1 MIDKDQIIK
10 AQQEKIERVEK
21 LQKQLHEM
29 AMFGMLTIKVLGL
42 NDKHGLN
49 NNLITVRNLQVENKR
64 LKAIIKQQNDLLKE
78 LSEENMD
85 LGRSR
90 RQYADTV
97 AMQQRLLDVYQDMAE

>member
-1 MIDKDQIIK
+1 MLAKLKEFFGLDDLWGDDQSK
-10 AQQEKIERVEK
+10 S
-21 LQKQLHEM
+21 
-29 AMFGMLTIKVLGL
+29 
-42 NDKHGLN
+42 NS
-49 NNLITVRNLQVENKR
+49 NLIDVRTLQAENKQ

-97 AMQQRLLDVYQDMAE
+97 AMQQHLIDVYQDMAG

>member
-1 MIDKDQIIK
+1 MLDKLK
-10 AQQEKIERVEK
+10 EF
-21 LQKQLHEM
+21 
-29 AMFGMLTIKVLGL
+29 FGLDDLWSDGQSKS
-42 NDKHGLN
+42 N

-97 AMQQRLLDVYQDMAE
+97 AMQQRLLDVYQDMEE